1 MMRRV
6 AACLVM
12 TLACLLNGCGSSVS
26 GHVYHDNGGVVRVE
40 FKSGGKALVSIG
52 TMSHEC
58 TYSESGKNV
67 SMDCDGEKL
76 NFTVQDD
83 GALAGPPDGYM
94 ARLTP
99 VRE

>member
-1 MMRRV
+1 MGRV
-6 AACLVM
+6 TVCIAMALG
-12 TLACLLNGCGSSVS
+12 CLLTGCGSSVS
-26 GHVYHDNGGVVRVE
+26 GHTYHDNGGVVRVE
-40 FKSGGKALVSIG
+40 FKSGGKAFVSIG
-52 TMSHEC
+52 SMSHEC

-76 NFTVQDD
+76 SFTVQDD

-99 VRE
+99 VKD

>member
-1 MMRRV
+1 MRR
-6 AACLVM
+6 M
-12 TLACLLNGCGSSVS
+12 TLSVAIALSCLLGACGASVR
-26 GHVYHDNGGVVRVE
+26 GHAYHDNGGVVRVE
-40 FKSGGKALVSIG
+40 FKSGGKAYVSIG
-52 TMSHEC
+52 PMSHEC

-67 SMDCDGEKL
+67 NLDCDGEKL

-99 VRE
+99 VKE